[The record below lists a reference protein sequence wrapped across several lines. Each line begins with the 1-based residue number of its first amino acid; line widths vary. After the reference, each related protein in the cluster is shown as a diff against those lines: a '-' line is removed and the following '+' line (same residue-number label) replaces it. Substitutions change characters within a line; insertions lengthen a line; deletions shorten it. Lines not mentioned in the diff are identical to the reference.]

1 MSSIYID
8 LIETTSTYLYFC
20 LAAFTASCSASNE
33 LSVSASWISSCI
45 FPSNSFPTR
54 SVTLSLG
61 VNDFAAFFLG
71 EGVDTGLV
79 KTTSGAGCGVGGA
92 GTSSGSVA
100 PNNARRISSS
110 VKSELMEDLKGALII
125 STSSIR
131 IVADRYRR
139 GACLDV
145 KSPVRF
151 QYRSPVRLAKA
162 APLAGW

>member
-1 MSSIYID
+1 
-8 LIETTSTYLYFC
+8 
-20 LAAFTASCSASNE
+20 
-33 LSVSASWISSCI
+33 
-45 FPSNSFPTR
+45 
-54 SVTLSLG
+54 
-61 VNDFAAFFLG
+61 
-71 EGVDTGLV
+71 
-79 KTTSGAGCGVGGA
+79 
-92 GTSSGSVA
+92 
-100 PNNARRISSS
+100 
-110 VKSELMEDLKGALII
+110 MEDLKGALII